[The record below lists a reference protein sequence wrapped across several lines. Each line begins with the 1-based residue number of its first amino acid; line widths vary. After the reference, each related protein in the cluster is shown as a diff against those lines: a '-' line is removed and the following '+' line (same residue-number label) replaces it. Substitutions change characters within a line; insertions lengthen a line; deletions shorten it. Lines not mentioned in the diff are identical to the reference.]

1 MSDVAPESLVL
12 PRVRPA
18 KPLKISFAFWG
29 LHTPGKSSAYK
40 LIFLNYLKIRLFSKC
55 SIWNDEKIFQF
66 RGGNINFFKFYR
78 SCSTRTRDLRVSRPK
93 LHLLRHR
100 ERQQILAIQTVLQCV
115 KSPRCDALSHGVSR
129 ILNDINTF
137 L

>member
-40 LIFLNYLKIRLFSKC
+40 LIFLNYLKIRLFSTC

-66 RGGNINFFKFYR
+66 RGGKYQLFLNFTDPAVLELGTCGLADQSYTYCVTEKDNRYWRYKLFCNALNR
-78 SCSTRTRDLRVSRPK
+78 HVVTRCHTGCR
-93 LHLLRHR
+93 
-100 ERQQILAIQTVLQCV
+100 
-115 KSPRCDALSHGVSR
+115 
-129 ILNDINTF
+129 DINTF

>member
-18 KPLKISFAFWG
+18 KPLNNFSLFKVSTH
-29 LHTPGKSSAYK
+29 LGKSSAYK
-40 LIFLNYLKIRLFSKC
+40 LIFLNYLKIRLFSTC